1 MGREIRMVPA
11 VWQHPRGEDGRYLPL
26 FDQTYVEAM
35 KEWNDRTGLALLDTI
50 PPREEDYR
58 SAFTAPADHF
68 QAYQHTT
75 EGSPVSPPFRTPVEL
90 VDWIEVYGLD
100 QDYEYGQMMEVS
112 PIVRPHAASFVVNEL
127 VTILCRHRVRKDIID
142 GPDGKA
148 IWYSSLMRD
157 GTTSK
162 DFREGVGDKSD
173 DVFAYINA
181 IRDASWCLEL
191 NGLPSIRA
199 CRERPDTLLAPIYQ
213 MFFDE
218 GIIDPG

>member
-11 VWQHPRGEDGRYLPL
+11 GWQHPRGEDGRYIPL

-35 KEWNDRTGLALLDTI
+35 KEWNERTGLALLDTI
-50 PPREEDYR
+50 PPREDDYR
-58 SAFTAPADHF
+58 SAFKAPADHF

-90 VDWIEVYGLD
+90 VDWIAEYGLD
-100 QDYEYGQMMEVS
+100 QDYEYGRMKVD
-112 PIVRPHAASFVVNEL
+112 PIIRPHAASFVVNEL
-127 VTILCRHRVRKDIID
+127 VMILCRSRVRKDIVERIR
-142 GPDGKA
+142 GKA
-148 IWYSSLMRD
+148 RWYAVVNRD

-162 DFREGVGDKSD
+162 GFNEEADKEWL
-173 DVFAYINA
+173 AYA
-181 IRDASWCLEL
+181 DALRHARWVLEC
-191 NGLPSIRA
+191 NGLPSIHA